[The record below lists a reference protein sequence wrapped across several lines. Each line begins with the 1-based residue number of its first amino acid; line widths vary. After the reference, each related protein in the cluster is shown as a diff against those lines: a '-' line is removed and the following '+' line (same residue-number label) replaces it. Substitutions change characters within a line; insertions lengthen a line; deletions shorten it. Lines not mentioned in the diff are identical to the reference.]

1 MASPLFN
8 IGGIA
13 SGLDT
18 NSIVSQL
25 MQIERI
31 PLGQVQQRKTTF
43 QQRNDAWS
51 QISTR
56 LSALRDKLK
65 AIDEGSDWKSFAKAT
80 SSNESA
86 LGVSIT
92 GSPADQTVSFQISRL
107 ATAHQM
113 ASGTNLTA
121 SSDLVGAGT
130 FSITIGGTQHD
141 IVTDASTSLADL
153 ASQINGL
160 DAGVNAAVVTV
171 DTGSVKLML
180 TSEETGDASQF
191 TVTNGLGTMGTFGT
205 VEEGLDAQ
213 LTLGS
218 GAGAITVERSSN
230 VVDDLI
236 EGVTLT
242 LTATTTSPVTVA
254 VNTDVDT
261 AATKIEEFVTELNSA
276 LSTISSKTRTA
287 SEGGANAGPLSAD
300 STARGLKLSLRSA
313 ISGVVAGLSG
323 TYRTASSVG
332 ISLTRDGAVELDST
346 KLREALEADFDGVMQ
361 LFSRNFETSDSRVSV
376 TRASSS
382 DLDGTHAVVLTQ
394 AASRASITGGA
405 YSAPVADAS
414 FDIVSGSKTATVNIT
429 AGSDISTTVQAINT
443 ALSNAGITALTAT
456 VDGGTIT
463 LADSRYGTS
472 GNFTV
477 TGDPFGL
484 SGTHS
489 GTDVAGTIGGI
500 AASGTGRSLS
510 GTGTLDGLI
519 LAITATPGQV
529 TAGGGSLDLGTATVR
544 SGLAATFDEF
554 IDSVIGSGGLID
566 RATDRWDAQIKLA
579 EDRMDQLEER
589 LERREA
595 ALRRQFTALESA
607 MGRMQSLAG
616 QLASGLQ
623 SLPRPQ

>member
-141 IVTDASTSLADL
+141 IVTDGSTSLADL

-554 IDSVIGSGGLID
+554 LDSVIGSGGLID

>member
-141 IVTDASTSLADL
+141 IVTDGSTSLADL

>member
-141 IVTDASTSLADL
+141 IVTDGSTSLADL

-463 LADSRYGTS
+463 LADNRYGTS

-519 LAITATPGQV
+519 LAITATPDQV